1 MEIEIVCHLV
11 LWTASL
17 NANIHIVIYH
27 HKFLNTAS
35 ADNSIKFF
43 LNNLKESIGS
53 YLFFFFFLGFVILSL
68 TACILFYTPTPI
80 FWPVPLFGPGGF

>member
-1 MEIEIVCHLV
+1 MEIEVVCHLI

-17 NANIHIVIYH
+17 NANIHRVIYH

-43 LNNLKESIGS
+43 LNNLKESIENC
-53 YLFFFFFLGFVILSL
+53 LFFFLSFVILSL
-68 TACILFYTPTPI
+68 
-80 FWPVPLFGPGGF
+80 

>member
-1 MEIEIVCHLV
+1 MAIEIVCHLI

-43 LNNLKESIGS
+43 FNNLKESIGN
-53 YLFFFFFLGFVILSL
+53 YLVFLGFVILSL
-68 TACILFYTPTPI
+68 HAFFSIHLLQYFELFLWLALEAFEY
-80 FWPVPLFGPGGF
+80 